1 MYPLRYVPYGLSAS
15 NTRKQ
20 VKGLERSK
28 KNYKKGIYTPRP
40 KVHYPHR
47 TSRFIQKVGRSM
59 KPSRA
64 LSRATRCPLR
74 VLKAIVKKGEG
85 AYYSSGSRPNQT
97 AQSWGYARL
106 ASSLTGGKAAAVDYH
121 LLKDCKG
128 KVLRLAKKARQLYKK
143 NRTAKHR
150 IKMSQTS

>member
-1 MYPLRYVPYGLSAS
+1 MYPLRYVPYGLSVAD
-15 NTRKQ
+15 TRKQ

-47 TSRFIQKVGRSM
+47 TSQFIKKVHISM

-64 LSRATRCPLR
+64 LSQTTRCPLR

-121 LLKDCKG
+121 LLKECKG
-128 KVLRLAKKARQLYKK
+128 KVLRLAKRARQRYKK

-150 IKMSQTS
+150 VRLKPSM